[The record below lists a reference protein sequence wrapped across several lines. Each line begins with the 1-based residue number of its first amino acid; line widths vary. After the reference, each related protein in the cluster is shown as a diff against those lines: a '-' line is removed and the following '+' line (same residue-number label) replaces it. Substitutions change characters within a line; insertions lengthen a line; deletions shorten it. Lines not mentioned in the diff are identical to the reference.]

1 MKNKLVLLLA
11 ATLGLTQGFM
21 KAVESGMPLGGPSSS
36 LVLTEDGTSGDEEG
50 GSGPT
55 GPAERGRGSAK
66 QGDKP
71 GWLGNML
78 QKWNSWSAKPKRAA
92 AAGLEAGLGEVRYEQ
107 QRGVEAPTHVRP
119 DVQKKDSSIVVNG
132 AEISNADL
140 QGFLDQINAFRRK
153 ESSGVLSGPFVELT
167 FDRLVEDLVAANQD
181 AFKLLQNYAIELP
194 SPIAIPAVVESS
206 QPQKPALGT
215 RFVTQP
221 LKRAGSAT
229 KRAAR
234 DYVNGYRLSNWN
246 ATGISKKRKAAR
258 LSSRA
263 ARDLI
268 HAANVANLIAEL
280 AGDRNM
286 VLDGLN
292 VNKTLAKNKNLMWL
306 RTGKSKSAR
315 ALRVLISFA
324 QAGLLGTLNQLALGK
339 LVKMADAQ
347 PSAEE
352 GEGEGEGE
360 EEGEEEGEA

>member
-21 KAVESGMPLGGPSSS
+21 KAGESGTPLDIS
-36 LVLTEDGTSGDEEG
+36 LSGLRLTGNGVPGDE
-50 GSGPT
+50 GSGAGPT
-55 GPAERGRGSAK
+55 EPAAGGRGSAK

-71 GWLGNML
+71 GWFGNMR

-92 AAGLEAGLGEVRYEQ
+92 AAGLEDGLGEVRDEQ
-107 QRGVEAPTHVRP
+107 QRGVKALSHVSP
-119 DVQKKDSSIVVNG
+119 AVEKKGSSIVVNG
-132 AEISNADL
+132 AEISNDDL
-140 QGFLDQINAFRRK
+140 QGFLDQNNAFRLRQ
-153 ESSGVLSGPFVELT
+153 SSAPWSVPFVELT
-167 FDRLVEDLVAANQD
+167 VDRLVADLAAGNQE
-181 AFKLLQNYAIELP
+181 AFKTLQDYAAKLP
-194 SPIAIPAVVESS
+194 SPITISAVVESS
-206 QPQKPALGT
+206 QPQKLAFGT
-215 RFVTQP
+215 KFVTQP
-221 LKRAGSAT
+221 LKRAGTAIT
-229 KRAAR
+229 GAA
-234 DYVNGYRLSNWN
+234 NGYVDGYRSSNWN
-246 ATGISKKRKAAR
+246 ATGISKTRKAAR

-306 RTGKSKSAR
+306 RTGKSKSPR

-347 PSAEE
+347 PSAEDDDE
-352 GEGEGEGE
+352 DE
-360 EEGEEEGEA
+360 EEGEGAA

>member
-21 KAVESGMPLGGPSSS
+21 KAGDSGTPLGVPLSGLRLAGNGVP
-36 LVLTEDGTSGDEEG
+36 GDE
-50 GSGPT
+50 GSGAGQT
-55 GPAERGRGSAK
+55 EPAADGR
-66 QGDKP
+66 GDKP
-71 GWLGNML
+71 GFLQRAKQSLG
-78 QKWNSWSAKPKRAA
+78 QKWNRLRAPKPKRASA
-92 AAGLEAGLGEVRYEQ
+92 ARLEDGLGEVRDEQ
-107 QRGVEAPTHVRP
+107 QRGVKALSHVSP
-119 DVQKKDSSIVVNG
+119 AVEKKGSSIVVNG
-132 AEISNADL
+132 AEISNDDL
-140 QGFLDQINAFRRK
+140 QGFLDNNNAFRRG
-153 ESSGVLSGPFVELT
+153 ESSGPLSGPFVELT
-167 FDRLVEDLVAANQD
+167 VDHLVADLAAGDQD
-181 AFKLLQNYAIELP
+181 AFNTLRDYAAQLP
-194 SPIAIPAVVESS
+194 SRIVIPDVVKSS
-206 QPQKPALGT
+206 QPQKLAFGT

-234 DYVNGYRLSNWN
+234 DYVNGYGSENWN
-246 ATGISKKRKAAR
+246 ASGISKKRKAAR

-339 LVKMADAQ
+339 LVKMADAR

-352 GEGEGEGE
+352 E
-360 EEGEEEGEA
+360 EEKAV

>member
-21 KAVESGMPLGGPSSS
+21 KAGESGTSLGAPLAD
-36 LVLTEDGTSGDEEG
+36 LRLTGDGVPGDEER
-50 GSGPT
+50 GSGQT
-55 GPAERGRGSAK
+55 GPAERGGGPAEE
-66 QGDKP
+66 GDKP
-71 GWLGNML
+71 GWLKRAGQAL
-78 QKWNSWSAKPKRAA
+78 GQKWNSWSAKLSRSGAA
-92 AAGLEAGLGEVRYEQ
+92 DGGLEDGLGEGRDEQ
-107 QRGVEAPTHVRP
+107 QRGVGALAYVPPVVE
-119 DVQKKDSSIVVNG
+119 KKESGIVVNG
-132 AEISNADL
+132 VEISPPAL
-140 QGFLDQINAFRRK
+140 QGFLDHINGFR
-153 ESSGVLSGPFVELT
+153 LSDRSVPFVELT
-167 FDRLVEDLVAANQD
+167 VDRLVEDLAAENPT
-181 AFKLLQNYAIELP
+181 AFNALQVYAARLP
-194 SPIAIPAVVESS
+194 DSIIIPAVVKSS
-206 QPQKPALGT
+206 QPQKLAFGT

-221 LKRAGSAT
+221 LKRAGTAIT
-229 KRAAR
+229 GAANG
-234 DYVNGYRLSNWN
+234 YVDGYRLSNWN

-258 LSSRA
+258 LSSRVT
-263 ARDLI
+263 RDLI

-352 GEGEGEGE
+352 GEGEE
-360 EEGEEEGEA
+360 EA